1 MPEHYLRRHHRTLAG
16 IEVSAAAL
24 LAALFLA
31 GQTLGVM
38 VIGQSTAFGMDT
50 TAAST
55 TQSKGNTKVSGR
67 YTANTGRLQ
76 EKWGQYPFS
85 SYLVDSPGST
95 AWPWVDLTET
105 TTEGPAWHI
114 ADKFYDA
121 TGRSPWIGE
130 SAVSGTPYNP
140 WHKKP
145 DGYIWRD
152 TTQAIEAFGSRQRSE
167 RIVAVALFHGEADYS
182 NAAYCTSL
190 VEWQANLQTKIQAS
204 TESPVGTT
212 IPLVQAQ
219 VGSTPLYCGGISTAT
234 TVYCAGFKAQY
245 DCARAN
251 PTTLPIS
258 GPAYQF
264 TYVAAGNP
272 HINAAG
278 NQLRGAKMGAAIAS
292 IYTTGVWQP
301 LWPRLTS
308 PVARSG
314 QKVKITFNVPTP
326 PLVLNC
332 SSDQVNI
339 TDPGNYGFT
348 MYDQAGAVTV
358 TGVQLC
364 TGAATP
370 DAYCDSADQVIVTYS
385 GTLTGQAVVQYAWIC
400 GYLVGAGPVT
410 GARGCLRDSSLD
422 VVGAT
427 PNYNW
432 GTPFQENVP

>member
-31 GQTLGVM
+31 GQTRGVM

-121 TGRSPWIGE
+121 TGRSLWIGE

-219 VGSTPLYCGGISTAT
+219 VGSTDR
-234 TVYCAGFKAQY
+234 K
-245 DCARAN
+245 
-251 PTTLPIS
+251 
-258 GPAYQF
+258 
-264 TYVAAGNP
+264 
-272 HINAAG
+272 
-278 NQLRGAKMGAAIAS
+278 
-292 IYTTGVWQP
+292 
-301 LWPRLTS
+301 
-308 PVARSG
+308 
-314 QKVKITFNVPTP
+314 
-326 PLVLNC
+326 
-332 SSDQVNI
+332 SDV
-339 TDPGNYGFT
+339 
-348 MYDQAGAVTV
+348 
-358 TGVQLC
+358 
-364 TGAATP
+364 
-370 DAYCDSADQVIVTYS
+370 
-385 GTLTGQAVVQYAWIC
+385 
-400 GYLVGAGPVT
+400 
-410 GARGCLRDSSLD
+410 
-422 VVGAT
+422 
-427 PNYNW
+427 
-432 GTPFQENVP
+432 